1 MVELIKFLKD
11 DTGATAIEYA
21 LIVSLVGIFGIVG
34 YSASGNVVTAAFVD
48 IADVICTQ
56 VGGNFSLTATGENS
70 CTF

>member
-21 LIVSLVGIFGIVG
+21 LIASLVSIFGIVG
-34 YSASGNVVTAAFVD
+34 YSASGNVVTSAFVD

-56 VGGNFSLTATGENS
+56 VGGSFTLTATGENS